1 VTKNKE
7 IIVHTE
13 DTSASKIRALA
24 DDVRTAFNPLL
35 MQQLKQFFDN
45 TTPASLQISKL
56 RTPEAGDVLVTDTLS
71 GVGQATYPETARWL
85 A

>member
-24 DDVRTAFNPLL
+24 DGVRTALNPLL

-45 TTPASLQISKL
+45 TTPASLQVFK
-56 RTPEAGDVLVTDTLS
+56 TEN
-71 GVGQATYPETARWL
+71 ARGG
-85 A
+85 